1 MAQNNT
7 FKHISDESKYSSFNP
22 AGTQYPQS
30 VKNVQEALAL
40 TSPTSPA
47 SEQEYGVIKL
57 ATMAQVM
64 AGTDDTT
71 VVTPL
76 KLGQRLQHPDATT
89 SQRGIIQI
97 ATNAQAV
104 AGSDT
109 NKAIVSSSL
118 KYVVDWLFAN
128 RLSTEIATGVIKL
141 STLAAAVAG
150 TDNTT
155 AMSPLR
161 VKQAIAEAT
170 KLIPSYTTA
179 TENVAGLV
187 QLATA
192 GQVQQGTLRS
202 SVAVS
207 PYSLAQLTG
216 NETRR
221 GIVQAA
227 TIAQANAGT
236 DQSVYISAAGFKSF
250 NANTTNFGTVKLSET
265 VQSGVGLALSAN
277 AKVLP
282 TTGGTVTGVLT
293 VNGSINLNGSE
304 VSSKKHVVDS
314 IPVGSIQMWLGSNAP
329 AGGLWALC
337 DGGAESKNNRPDLF
351 AVIGYKFG
359 GSGDLFYRPD
369 MRGLFVRG
377 AGIGKDISNEQG
389 LDEKNKPKLGVGVSG
404 AGVGVV
410 QKQQCKTHKHV
421 IPWGDE
427 HRANWT
433 AQNGG
438 YGATS
443 TNKYLGFGRNSKSYT
458 DWGNFRAFSNDGGEI
473 EDSNIRDENGT
484 LNSNELMGNENRPW
498 NMSVNYIIKVA

>member
-7 FKHISDESKYSSFNP
+7 YKHISDESKYSTFNP
-22 AGTQYPQS
+22 MGTQYPQS
-30 VKNVQEALAL
+30 VKTVQEALAL

-47 SEQEYGVIKL
+47 TEQGYGVIKL
-57 ATMAQVM
+57 ATMTQVM
-64 AGTDDTT
+64 AGTDDTSA
-71 VVTPL
+71 VTPL
-76 KLGQRLQHPDATT
+76 KLAQRLQHPDATT
-89 SQRGIIQI
+89 AQKGIIQI
-97 ATNAQAV
+97 ATNEQAL
-104 AGSDT
+104 AGTDT

-118 KYVVDWLFAN
+118 KHVVEWLFAN
-128 RLSTEIATGVIKL
+128 RVSTEISNGVLKLSTE
-141 STLAAAVAG
+141 SAAKSG
-150 TDNTT
+150 TDHTT
-155 AMSPLR
+155 AMTPLR

-179 TENVAGLV
+179 TETVAGLV

-192 GQVQQGTLRS
+192 GQVQQGTLRAG
-202 SVAVS
+202 VAVS
-207 PYSLAQLTG
+207 PYSLSQLTG

-227 TIAQANAGT
+227 TLAQANAGT

-304 VSSKKHVVDS
+304 VSSKKHVVDN
-314 IPVGSIQMWLGSNAP
+314 IPVGSVQMWLGSNAP

-337 DGGAESKNNRPDLF
+337 DGGAESKTNRPDLF
-351 AVIGYKFG
+351 AVIGYNFG

-377 AGIGKDISNEQG
+377 AGVGKDILAEFG
-389 LDEKNKPKLGVGVSG
+389 LDSNGKPKLGVGVSG
-404 AGVGVV
+404 GAVGTI
-410 QKQQCKTHKHV
+410 QKQQVLKHKHV
-421 IPWGDE
+421 
-427 HRANWT
+427 H
-433 AQNGG
+433 G
-438 YGATS
+438 YGEQFGGQPFFWGYS
-443 TNKYLGFGRNSKSYT
+443 SQRKYGGAMTAESW
-458 DWGNFRAFSNDGGEI
+458 DNFLPFTNDGSEVESETITSGR
-473 EDSNIRDENGT
+473 SRLNGKDVI
-484 LNSNELMGNENRPW
+484 GDENRPW